1 MQRLQ
6 QSGILYIDCKIHIY
20 GNDMS
25 LDILAIAA
33 HPDDAELGCG
43 GSLLLAARKG
53 LSVGIAD
60 LSAAEMSTRG
70 TVASRQ
76 AEASNAAHILGI
88 IDRRNL
94 GLPDSKI
101 GENSSHSLSVLI
113 QLIRETRPRLVLA
126 PYWEDRHP
134 DHEATGRLVKE
145 ACFFAGVAKVGEGE
159 PYRPTRLF
167 FYMLS
172 YPFTPAFVLDISEV
186 WEQKMEAIKAYQT
199 QFQSSEDGIRTA
211 ISEPG
216 FLKLMEARAIWFGAM
231 IGAAYGEPYYMPGP
245 VPVVE
250 FPDTTSSVSDKTL
263 PPYTMFY

>member
-1 MQRLQ
+1 MV
-6 QSGILYIDCKIHIY
+6 
-20 GNDMS
+20 DMS

-43 GSLLLAARKG
+43 GSLLLAVKKG
-53 LSVGIAD
+53 LSVAIAD
-60 LSAAEMSTRG
+60 LSAGEMSSRG

-76 AEASNAAHILGI
+76 DESGNAARILGLKE
-88 IDRRNL
+88 RRNL

-101 GENSSHSLSVLI
+101 GENSSHSRSALI
-113 QLIRETRPRLVLA
+113 QLIRDTRPRIVLA

-145 ACFFAGVAKVGEGE
+145 ACFYAGVAKVGDGE
-159 PYRPTRLF
+159 PYRPARLF
-167 FYMLS
+167 YYMLS
-172 YPFTPAFVLDISEV
+172 YPFTPAFVLDISAV
-186 WEQKMEAIKAYQT
+186 WERKMEAIMAYQT

-216 FLKLMEARAIWFGAM
+216 FLKLTEARAIWFGSM

-250 FPDTTSSVSDKTL
+250 LPDATTSSVSDKIL

>member
-1 MQRLQ
+1 MP
-6 QSGILYIDCKIHIY
+6 
-20 GNDMS
+20 

-43 GSLLLAARKG
+43 GSLLLAAQKG
-53 LSVGIAD
+53 QSVAIVD
-60 LSAAEMSTRG
+60 LTAGEMSSRG

-76 AEASNAAHILGI
+76 AEAKNAAHILGI
-88 IDRRNL
+88 TERRNL

-101 GENSSHSLSVLI
+101 GKDSDQSLSALI
-113 QLIRETRPRLVLA
+113 QLIRETRPRIVLA

-145 ACFFAGVAKVGEGE
+145 ACFFAGVAKIGVGE
-159 PYRPTRLF
+159 PYRPSRLF

-172 YPFTPAFVLDISEV
+172 YPFNPAFVLDISDV
-186 WEQKMEAIKAYQT
+186 WERKMEAIKAYQS
-199 QFQSSEDGIRTA
+199 QFASSENGMRTA

-216 FLKLMEARAIWFGAM
+216 FLKLMEARAIWFGSM

-245 VPVVE
+245 VPAVE
-250 FPDTTSSVSDKTL
+250 LPGATVSSVSDKTL

>member
-1 MQRLQ
+1 MVM
-6 QSGILYIDCKIHIY
+6 
-20 GNDMS
+20 DMS

-53 LSVGIAD
+53 LSVAIAD
-60 LSAAEMSTRG
+60 LSAGEMSSRG
-70 TVASRQ
+70 NVASRQ
-76 AEASNAAHILGI
+76 VEANNAARILGLKE
-88 IDRRNL
+88 RRNL

-113 QLIRETRPRLVLA
+113 QLIRETRPRIALA

-145 ACFFAGVAKVGEGE
+145 ACFFAGVAKVGDGE
-159 PYRPTRLF
+159 PYRPSRLF

-186 WEQKMEAIKAYQT
+186 WEHKMEAIRAYQT
-199 QFQSSEDGIRTA
+199 QFQSSEDGIHTA

-216 FLKLMEARAIWFGAM
+216 FLKLVEARAIWFGSM
-231 IGAAYGEPYYMPGP
+231 IGVAYGEPYYMPGP
-245 VPVVE
+245 VPMVE
-250 FPDTTSSVSDKTL
+250 LPDITSSASDKRL
-263 PPYTMFY
+263 PLYTMFY

>member
-1 MQRLQ
+1 
-6 QSGILYIDCKIHIY
+6 
-20 GNDMS
+20 MS
-25 LDILAIAA
+25 LEILAIAA

-43 GSLLLAARKG
+43 GSLLLAARKE
-53 LSVGIAD
+53 LSVAIAD
-60 LSAAEMSTRG
+60 LSAGEMSSRG

-76 AEASNAAHILGI
+76 AEANNAAHILGI
-88 IDRRNL
+88 KERRNL

-101 GENSSHSLSVLI
+101 GENSSQALSVLI
-113 QLIRETRPRLVLA
+113 QLIREARPRIILA

-145 ACFFAGVAKVGEGE
+145 ACFFAGVTKIGEGE

-167 FYMLS
+167 YYMLS
-172 YPFTPAFVLDISEV
+172 YPFRPAFVLDISDV
-186 WEQKMEAIKAYQT
+186 WERKMEAIKAYQT
-199 QFQSSEDGIRTA
+199 QFKSSEEGIRTA

-245 VPVVE
+245 VPVAE
-250 FPDTTSSVSDKTL
+250 LPDITASSISDMTL